1 MDWTPL
7 DLKNLAALF
16 DDLADAVLSYRR
28 LHGAALNDAQ
38 KRQLTTQFGQLISR
52 AETLEDMAVSGAL
65 SDVGTDVKD
74 LQSASHDAIQAL
86 QTVANVQKA
95 IAIAV
100 AAVAMGAAIVAP
112 SPSTIGPALGLLV
125 KTVKD
130 ANALPADAAAVE
142 SKAKA

>member
-16 DDLADAVLSYRR
+16 DDMADAVLSYRR
-28 LHGAALNDAQ
+28 QNGAALSDAQ
-38 KRQLTTQFGQLISR
+38 KRQLTTQFGQLISC
-52 AETLEDMAVSGAL
+52 AETLEHMAVSGAL

-86 QTVANVQKA
+86 QTIANVQKA
-95 IAIAV
+95 ISIAV
-100 AAVAMGAAIVAP
+100 AAVAVGAAIVAP
-112 SPSTIGPALGLLV
+112 APGTIAGALGILV

-130 ANALPADAAAVE
+130 ASAPPPDAAATK
-142 SKAKA
+142 SKST

>member
-52 AETLEDMAVSGAL
+52 AETLEEMAVSGAL

-100 AAVAMGAAIVAP
+100 AAVAVGAAIVAP

>member
-28 LHGAALNDAQ
+28 QNGAALNDAQ
-38 KRQLTTQFGQLISR
+38 KRQLTTQFGQLISH

-100 AAVAMGAAIVAP
+100 AAVAVGAAI
-112 SPSTIGPALGLLV
+112 
-125 KTVKD
+125 
-130 ANALPADAAAVE
+130 
-142 SKAKA
+142 

>member
-28 LHGAALNDAQ
+28 QNGAALNDAQ
-38 KRQLTTQFGQLISR
+38 KRQLTTQFGQLISH

-100 AAVAMGAAIVAP
+100 AAVAVGAAIVAP
-112 SPSTIGPALGLLV
+112 TPSTIGPRLGILV

-130 ANALPADAAAVE
+130 VSALPADAAANK

>member
-16 DDLADAVLSYRR
+16 DDLADAVLDYRR
-28 LHGAALNDAQ
+28 QKGATLSDAQ
-38 KRQLTTQFGQLISR
+38 KRQLTSQFGQLISY

-65 SDVGTDVKD
+65 AGVGTDVRD

-86 QTVANVQKA
+86 QTIANVQKA
-95 IAIAV
+95 ISIAV
-100 AAVAMGAAIVAP
+100 AAVAVGAAIVAP
-112 SPSTIGPALGLLV
+112 APGTIAGALGLLV

-130 ANALPADAAAVE
+130 AEAPPSDVAANK
-142 SKAKA
+142 SKGA

>member
-16 DDLADAVLSYRR
+16 DDLADAALNYRR
-28 LHGAALNDAQ
+28 QNGSNLSDAQ
-38 KRQLTTQFGQLISR
+38 KRQLTTQFGQLISC
-52 AETLEDMAVSGAL
+52 AETLEHMAVSGAL

-95 IAIAV
+95 ISIAV
-100 AAVAMGAAIVAP
+100 AAVAVGAAIVAP
-112 SPSTIGPALGLLV
+112 APGTIAAALGLLV
-125 KTVKD
+125 KTVKE
-130 ANALPADAAAVE
+130 ASAAPADAPAKK
-142 SKAKA
+142 SKGA

>member
-28 LHGAALNDAQ
+28 LHGAALSDAQ

-52 AETLEDMAVSGAL
+52 AETLEEMAVSGAL

-100 AAVAMGAAIVAP
+100 AAVAVGAAIVAP

>member
-28 LHGAALNDAQ
+28 LHGAALSDAQ

-52 AETLEDMAVSGAL
+52 AETLEEMAVSGAL

-100 AAVAMGAAIVAP
+100 AAVAVGAAIVAP

-130 ANALPADAAAVE
+130 ANALPGDAAAVE

>member
-16 DDLADAVLSYRR
+16 DDLADAVLGYRR
-28 LHGAALNDAQ
+28 QNGAALNDAQ
-38 KRQLTTQFGQLISR
+38 KRQLTTQFGQLISH

-100 AAVAMGAAIVAP
+100 AAVAVGAAIVAP
-112 SPSTIGPALGLLV
+112 TPSTIGPALGLLV

-130 ANALPADAAAVE
+130 ASALPADAAANK